1 MTRARSSPSRK
12 KTPRSAGGQSL
23 RAAGAPQA
31 VSQALSL
38 AERFRTGDATVA
50 VIGLGYVGLP
60 LACEFARG
68 GLRVVGIDVDLKKVA
83 DVAAGRSYVQDV
95 PSDLIGEL
103 TRSGHLRASG
113 NFDALA
119 DSDAV
124 IICVPTPLRKTR
136 DPDIS
141 YIVAAVDAIVPRL
154 HRGMLVVLESTTY
167 PGTTEEVIQPRLEAT
182 RLKVGHDVFL
192 AFSPERVDPGNPKFH
207 TRNTPKI
214 LGGVTE
220 ACRDVALALYG
231 RAVDHV
237 IPVSSPRAAE
247 MVKLLENT
255 FRSVNI
261 GLVNEVAL
269 MCDRLG
275 LDVWEVMDAAATKPF
290 GFMAFYPGPGLGGHC
305 IPIDPHY
312 LSWKLKT
319 LNYQA
324 RFIELASEV
333 NGQMPHHVVSK
344 VVDALNDQRK
354 SVRGARILVLGVAY
368 KKDVGDVRESPAL
381 DVMKLLLDR
390 GADLCFSDPH
400 VPEIALDGGG
410 QFRAVPLEAG
420 TLHGADL
427 VVILTNHSAW
437 DYDFVVRHAGC
448 VLDTRNATRG
458 VGEGREKIR
467 RL

>member
-1 MTRARSSPSRK
+1 V
-12 KTPRSAGGQSL
+12 G
-23 RAAGAPQA
+23 
-31 VSQALSL
+31 
-38 AERFRTGDATVA
+38 

-68 GLRVVGIDVDLKKVA
+68 GLRVVGIDVDRQKVA
-83 DVAAGRSYVQDV
+83 DVEAGRSYVQDV
-95 PSDLIGEL
+95 PSDLLREL
-103 TRSGHLRASG
+103 TRAGRLRASAA
-113 NFDALA
+113 FDVLQEC
-119 DSDAV
+119 DAV

-154 HRGMLVVLESTTY
+154 HPGMLIVLESTTY

-182 RLKVGHDVFL
+182 GRKVGRDVFL

-214 LGGVTE
+214 LGGVTP

-231 RAVDHV
+231 RAVDRV
-237 IPVSSPRAAE
+237 IPVSNPRAAE

-324 RFIELASEV
+324 RFIELASEI

-344 VVDALNDQRK
+344 IVDALNDQRK
-354 SVRGARILVLGVAY
+354 SVRGASVLILGVAY

-390 GADLCFSDPH
+390 GADLRFCDPF
-400 VPEIALDGGG
+400 VPAIDLDGGG
-410 QFRAVPLEAG
+410 HFTAVPLDQRA
-420 TLHGADL
+420 LRDADL
-427 VVILTNHSAW
+427 VVILTNHSDW
-437 DYDFVVRHAGC
+437 DYDLVVRHAGC

-458 VGEGREKIR
+458 VREGRGKIR